1 MLTKS
6 RLIQLVIMLCLL
18 IGLFI
23 WRTIELSPVIGKNQ
37 QESVQDDKVEEV
49 LCDFSEPC
57 VFNSLWGAFSLSVEG
72 GKIIPEQW
80 FHLTLES
87 EIENWQ
93 ISSAKIV
100 GKTMFM
106 GKIPIKFTEV
116 TSTAGKQQSTGKSML
131 GVCTE
136 DKMLWRLDIVVEIN
150 GQPVNLYYDFLIV
163 K

>member
-6 RLIQLVIMLCLL
+6 RLIQLVIMLSLL

-23 WRTIELSPVIGKNQ
+23 WRTIELSPVIEKT
-37 QESVQDDKVEEV
+37 QEERGQSDKVEEN
-49 LCDFSEPC
+49 LCDFSELC
-57 VFNSLWGAFSLSVEG
+57 VFNSLWGSFSLSVEG
-72 GKIIPEQW
+72 GRIVPEQW

-87 EIENWQ
+87 KVENWQ
-93 ISSAKIV
+93 VSSAKIV

-106 GKIPIKFTEV
+106 GKIPIKFSEV
-116 TSTAGKQQSTGKSML
+116 VSNAGKQQSTGKSML

-136 DKMLWRLDIVVEIN
+136 DTMLWRLDITVEID

>member
-6 RLIQLVIMLCLL
+6 RLIQLVIMLSLL

-23 WRTIELSPVIGKNQ
+23 WRTIELSPAIEKNQ
-37 QESVQDDKVEEV
+37 EESTQRNTTEQA

-57 VFNSLWGAFSLSVEG
+57 VFNSLWGGFSLSVEG
-72 GKIIPEQW
+72 GEIVPEQW

-87 EIENWQ
+87 KVEDWQ
-93 ISSAKIV
+93 VSSAKIV

-106 GKIPIKFTEV
+106 GKIPINFSEV
-116 TSTAGKQQSTGKSML
+116 TNSEGKQQATGKSML
-131 GVCTE
+131 GICTE
-136 DKMLWRLDIVVEIN
+136 DKMLWRLDIVVEVN